1 MPGLLITTSQVRRAS
16 NPPAPV
22 ASTSVSLD
30 PPPTGEDGTS
40 STSTGSIPIDCRR
53 CRLAAPSTPS
63 PQMPTA
69 ALVSAD
75 QEIRGRIA
83 LRNVVVPE
91 RREQLDHVGIPE
103 SRFVAHVLG

>member
-1 MPGLLITTSQVRRAS
+1 MPGLLMTTSQRSRVV

-22 ASTSVSLD
+22 ANTALL
-30 PPPTGEDGTS
+30 PPAAGPGRS

-53 CRLAAPSTPS
+53 RRLAAPSTPS
-63 PQMPTA
+63 PQMPTD

-83 LRNVVVPE
+83 LRYVVVPE
-91 RREQLDHVGIPE
+91 GREELRH
-103 SRFVAHVLG
+103 RFVGQPGLVAE